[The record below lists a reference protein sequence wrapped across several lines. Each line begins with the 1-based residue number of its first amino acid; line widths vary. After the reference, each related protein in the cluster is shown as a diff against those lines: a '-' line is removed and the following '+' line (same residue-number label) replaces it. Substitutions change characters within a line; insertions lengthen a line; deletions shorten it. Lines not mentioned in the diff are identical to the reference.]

1 MNANTSTKANS
12 PFSQDFYQSIKNELF
27 NDILPYWEAH
37 ARDTRSGKEG
47 FFGAIDNE
55 NSPDSEKERS
65 IVMTSRFLWT
75 YSAVARLTHDARY
88 LPMADFA
95 YQTITQKYWDR
106 ENAGVYWSVLT
117 DGSPK
122 VSKKQIYG
130 EAFCCYG
137 LSEYAAAVKE
147 LRELRE
153 EGEVSLRSEL
163 RSSLLRNC
171 QSQFLTSDNSS
182 VGESL
187 PLGCTSSQPTPSN
200 GGQAPRSAHLS
211 EEAANLAL
219 DLFNLLEKHA
229 RDIEAGGYVEARA
242 RDWSQT
248 DDMILSPKDMNCP
261 KSMNT
266 NLHVMEAYT
275 NLYRTLPVVFPD
287 AKAIRAEVGD
297 SLADLVRIT
306 VDKILQPN
314 AHLGMF
320 FDMNWK
326 LLAEEISYGH
336 DIEASWLLWEAACE
350 LEDEELKSEI
360 RDTVIRVAQVALDEG
375 FDHENGCMENF
386 LLPPNRR
393 DRTRVWWNQ
402 AESINGFY
410 NAWEMTGEEKY
421 SDAVIKNWKWIQ
433 DYQIDKKGGEWW
445 NVVAPDGTPLQN
457 EDKGGNW
464 KTSYHN
470 GRTCIEL
477 LRRSETL

>member
-1 MNANTSTKANS
+1 MNAKANS
-12 PFSQDFYQSIKNELF
+12 PFSSDFYQSIKNELF

-37 ARDTRSGKEG
+37 ARDTRSGNEG

-106 ENAGVYWSVLT
+106 ENGGVYWSVLP
-117 DGSPK
+117 DGTPK

-137 LSEYAAAVKE
+137 LSEYAAATK
-147 LRELRE
+147 
-153 EGEVSLRSEL
+153 
-163 RSSLLRNC
+163 N
-171 QSQFLTSDNSS
+171 
-182 VGESL
+182 
-187 PLGCTSSQPTPSN
+187 
-200 GGQAPRSAHLS
+200 
-211 EEAANLAL
+211 EEAMNLAL
-219 DLFNLLEKHA
+219 DLFNLLETHA
-229 RDIEAGGYVEARA
+229 RDVEAGGYVEARA

-248 DDMILSPKDMNCP
+248 NDMILSPKDMNCP

-320 FDMNWK
+320 FDMNWN

-445 NVVAPDGTPLQN
+445 NAVAPDGTPLLN

>member
-1 MNANTSTKANS
+1 MNANTSAKANS

-37 ARDTRSGKEG
+37 ARDTRSGNEG
-47 FFGAIDNE
+47 FFGAINNE

-88 LPMADFA
+88 LPMADLD

-106 ENAGVYWSVLT
+106 ENAGVYWSVLP

-137 LSEYAAAVKE
+137 LSEYAAATK
-147 LRELRE
+147 
-153 EGEVSLRSEL
+153 
-163 RSSLLRNC
+163 N
-171 QSQFLTSDNSS
+171 
-182 VGESL
+182 
-187 PLGCTSSQPTPSN
+187 
-200 GGQAPRSAHLS
+200 
-211 EEAANLAL
+211 EEAMNLAL
-219 DLFNLLEKHA
+219 DLFNLLETHA
-229 RDIEAGGYVEARA
+229 RDVEAGGYVEARA

-320 FDMNWK
+320 FDMNWN

-410 NAWEMTGEEKY
+410 NAWEMTGESKY

-445 NVVAPDGTPLQN
+445 NAVAPDGTLLLN